1 MTATA
6 AALPQL
12 SSARFGPASMV
23 WPLAAMAMVL
33 ALQLSMVFTRSVNW
47 DEFWFYY
54 HVAEFG
60 RGNLSQPL
68 QSLHVRLFAWLP
80 GVPGNSIDH
89 ILTGRLAMLVCEMAT
104 MGAIYCIARRFAGQ
118 AASLLAALAYVTAGF
133 VFQHG
138 FSFRTDP
145 MAAALLM
152 WALAIL
158 LRARLSVVALA
169 SFALLVALA
178 TMITIK
184 VILYAPAFI
193 GIAWLRWSESGR
205 TMATAARLML
215 AGFATLACFAVL
227 YWWHSQDLTAAASG
241 AGMAT
246 AAGNW
251 MFFIGVPPYWQMILK
266 AVAISP
272 VLVVLIAAS
281 PTLIGRSSL
290 SLAEKLSLGGL
301 WLPVLTPAFYTNTA
315 GYFYVFMLAPVAAA
329 CVLAIEAGAQ
339 RYTVRLISLV
349 LLLITCGLFVQEDRQ
364 VITRQR
370 SIAEAAAQAFPQ
382 PVAYFDHNGMLPSF
396 DKANYL
402 MTPSGLD
409 AYRAAGVASYRAE
422 MERRAVP
429 LLLANDAAL
438 TAMLEGDDSV
448 LLPADAAALRSSYIP
463 LWGPLRIAGVDLQA
477 GDQRVHEFLVP
488 GTYTVTGAAITI
500 DGAQYLPGSR
510 VEITRGSR
518 VLSAAD
524 GDTRL
529 VWGQNAPQINAEWS
543 EGPIYVDF

>member
-1 MTATA
+1 
-6 AALPQL
+6 
-12 SSARFGPASMV
+12 
-23 WPLAAMAMVL
+23 
-33 ALQLSMVFTRSVNW
+33 
-47 DEFWFYY
+47 
-54 HVAEFG
+54 
-60 RGNLSQPL
+60 
-68 QSLHVRLFAWLP
+68 
-80 GVPGNSIDH
+80 
-89 ILTGRLAMLVCEMAT
+89 
-104 MGAIYCIARRFAGQ
+104 
-118 AASLLAALAYVTAGF
+118 
-133 VFQHG
+133 
-138 FSFRTDP
+138 
-145 MAAALLM
+145 
-152 WALAIL
+152 
-158 LRARLSVVALA
+158 
-169 SFALLVALA
+169 
-178 TMITIK
+178 
-184 VILYAPAFI
+184 
-193 GIAWLRWSESGR
+193 
-205 TMATAARLML
+205 
-215 AGFATLACFAVL
+215 
-227 YWWHSQDLTAAASG
+227 
-241 AGMAT
+241 
-246 AAGNW
+246 
-251 MFFIGVPPYWQMILK
+251 
-266 AVAISP
+266 
-272 VLVVLIAAS
+272 VVLIAAS
-281 PTLIGRSSL
+281 PTLISRSNL
-290 SLAEKLSLGGL
+290 SLVEKLSLGGL

-315 GYFYVFMLAPVAAA
+315 GYFYVFMLAPVTAA
-329 CVLAIEAGAQ
+329 CALAIEAGAQ

-409 AYRAAGVASYRAE
+409 AYRAVGVASYRAE

-448 LLPADAAALRSSYIP
+448 LLPADATALRSTYIP

-500 DGAQYLPGSR
+500 DGAQYLPGSQ
-510 VEITRGSR
+510 VEITRGLR

-529 VWGQNAPQINAEWS
+529 VWGQNAPRINAEWS